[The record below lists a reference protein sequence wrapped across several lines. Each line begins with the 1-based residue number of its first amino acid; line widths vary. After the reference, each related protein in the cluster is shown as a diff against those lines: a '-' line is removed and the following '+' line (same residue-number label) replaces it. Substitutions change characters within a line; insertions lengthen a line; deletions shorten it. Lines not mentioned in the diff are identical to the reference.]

1 MRTKKDQPGNG
12 PGVSVAPHNV
22 PARRSKHMRGF
33 TLPEVLITMMVI
45 VVLAAIAIP
54 SIQSMVQSYRTAES
68 ARGIASQLSLARM
81 RAASAFKQTELNCS
95 SATNSCQV
103 QVCSAAAN
111 PCAAFSPAAESTFFL
126 PVGISFGY
134 GNIATAA
141 GTQTAIANNLQ
152 MIFNSRGIPVDT
164 TGAPTAN
171 YAMYVTD
178 QGGNAFAVSVYATG
192 RVTVWKYIGNA
203 WSAQ

>member
-1 MRTKKDQPGNG
+1 MRMKKDQPGEG
-12 PGVSVAPHNV
+12 PGVSVTRNYGPT
-22 PARRSKHMRGF
+22 RCSKHMRGF
-33 TLPEVLITMMVI
+33 TVSEVLITLLVIMV
-45 VVLAAIAIP
+45 LSAIAIP
-54 SIQSMVQSYRTAES
+54 SIQSVVQSYRTAES

-95 SATNSCQV
+95 STTNSCQV
-103 QVCSAAAN
+103 QVCSAASN
-111 PCAAFSPAAESTFFL
+111 PCAGFSPTAESTFFL
-126 PVGISFGY
+126 PTGISFGY
-134 GNIATAA
+134 GNISTAA

-178 QGGNAFAVSVYATG
+178 QGGNTFAVSVYATG
-192 RVTVWKYIGNA
+192 RVTVWKYMSSA